1 MELQVRES
9 VLLSTCQVGSSWSTW
24 LSPCCCGLSWGQRKR
39 ERKGTFSIFPGMTKM
54 TKITSSEQ
62 TSDTVAHNDLPC
74 CSAVV
79 KDIQKKKKPSI
90 ICTYILKRSTNSVLR
105 TKQCNAF
112 SAACVHQ
119 SFPPPFFFFNT
130 PLCLVISK
138 VLPSFGEHSNNPTS
152 TLSEEIAF
160 NICRSRMTHQ
170 RYTHWR
176 LLSSS
181 RAGYQLTCFA
191 ECLSQGVSDGS

>member
-1 MELQVRES
+1 MTCPA
-9 VLLSTCQVGSSWSTW
+9 VLLW
-24 LSPCCCGLSWGQRKR
+24 LK
-39 ERKGTFSIFPGMTKM
+39 
-54 TKITSSEQ
+54 TS
-62 TSDTVAHNDLPC
+62 
-74 CSAVV
+74 
-79 KDIQKKKKPSI
+79 KKKKPSI
-90 ICTYILKRSTNSVLR
+90 ICTYILKCSTNSVLR